1 MLSPVDL
8 HGRAALTGSLKSIPQ
23 SPDVLLT
30 WVGGRVLLLSG
41 ISYESAFRRRVMCWP
56 GPAFAN

>member
-1 MLSPVDL
+1 MLSPIDL
-8 HGRAALTGSLKSIPQ
+8 FGRAALTGSLKSIPL

-30 WVGGRVLLLSG
+30 WVRGRVLLLSG
-41 ISYESAFRRRVMCWP
+41 ISYESAFSRRVVCWP

>member
-8 HGRAALTGSLKSIPQ
+8 HGRAGLRVSLRAL

-30 WVGGRVLLLSG
+30 WVREKVLTLSG
-41 ISYESAFRRRVMCWP
+41 ISYKSAFSRRVMY
-56 GPAFAN
+56 